1 MSKKKKYSKPSTTP
15 PTKPAAAVKDAAA
28 SDGSQE
34 FSVKRIK
41 AKDTVWDNRY
51 SDPASQ
57 ARSQNRSPNVG
68 RALPSTADEVRNELE
83 NAISSP
89 KDIAQLSRKLYAI
102 NPRYASLIN
111 YRSNMYLWRYKI
123 TPHRIYTKSRAQS
136 NRPIS
141 QDEFN
146 SDYRLML
153 EAVDGLNIET
163 KFPNLLRQLFI
174 NGAVYFTTVFNEEQV
189 LIDTLLLPI
198 DYCRKIGETQYGTS
212 IIQFDR
218 QYFDGLGLNAS
229 ELKDYLAT
237 FPSEIQKDYRK
248 YKKDATLRWQRLD
261 PTYSSCLMTNEYGV
275 PSFFYLYA
283 SILNYEQYQDNELER
298 NENLLKYIVV
308 QKMPIY
314 QDKLVFEMD
323 EVAALHNSRKSI
335 IDRGDKSRLLT
346 TYGDVSVQRI
356 AEDEST
362 QSDILAKALNSIYSN
377 GGFNPTFFTGESVQ
391 ALNRAL
397 IRDEGYVWQF
407 VQQLTTFFNLAINNY
422 VKLKFYEADL
432 EILRISS
439 YSYKDDIDT
448 FKNNATLGVGKL
460 DYIIASG
467 TKQKNI
473 QDTLDLETYLHL
485 DQIKPR
491 QTSYTQG
498 AATVD
503 AQGKEANKEDDE
515 ASKDDKSGI
524 EPLDEKSDEQ
534 PESSA
539 SGGAN
544 N

>member
-1 MSKKKKYSKPSTTP
+1 MSKKKKYSKPTA

-28 SDGSQE
+28 SNGTQT
-34 FSVKRIK
+34 FSVKSVKDKK
-41 AKDTVWDNRY
+41 AIWANRY
-51 SDPASQ
+51 SDQASQ
-57 ARSQNRSPNVG
+57 ARSQNRSPNIG
-68 RALPSTADEVRNELE
+68 RALPSTADGVRNELE
-83 NAISSP
+83 DAISSP
-89 KDIAQLSRKLYAI
+89 KDISQRSRKLYAI

-111 YRSNMYLWRYKI
+111 YRSNMYLWRYKV
-123 TPHRIYTKSRAQS
+123 TPHRIYTKSRAKS
-136 NRPIS
+136 NRAIS

-146 SDYRLML
+146 SDYRLRL
-153 EAVDGLNIET
+153 EAVDGLDIET

-218 QYFDGLGLNAS
+218 QYFDGLGLSTS

-248 YKKDATLRWQRLD
+248 YKKDSTLRWQRLD

-377 GGFNPTFFTGESVQ
+377 GGFNPTFFTGDSVE
-391 ALNRAL
+391 ALHRAL

-407 VQQLTTFFNLAINNY
+407 VQQLTIFFNLVINNY

-498 AATVD
+498 AATTATD
-503 AQGKEANKEDDE
+503 DPANKEDDDKG
-515 ASKDDKSGI
+515 SKDDKFGI

-534 PESSA
+534 PAKSSA
-539 SGGAN
+539 DNDGAN
-544 N
+544 

>member
-1 MSKKKKYSKPSTTP
+1 
-15 PTKPAAAVKDAAA
+15 
-28 SDGSQE
+28 
-34 FSVKRIK
+34 
-41 AKDTVWDNRY
+41 
-51 SDPASQ
+51 
-57 ARSQNRSPNVG
+57 
-68 RALPSTADEVRNELE
+68 
-83 NAISSP
+83 
-89 KDIAQLSRKLYAI
+89 
-102 NPRYASLIN
+102 
-111 YRSNMYLWRYKI
+111 MYLWRYKI
-123 TPHRIYTKSRAQS
+123 TPHRIYKKSRAQS

-146 SDYRLML
+146 SDYRLRL

-218 QYFDGLGLNAS
+218 QYFDGLGLSAS

-377 GGFNPTFFTGESVQ
+377 GGFNPTFFTGESVE
-391 ALNRAL
+391 ALHRAL

-498 AATVD
+498 AATD
-503 AQGKEANKEDDE
+503 PANKEDDE

>member
-1 MSKKKKYSKPSTTP
+1 
-15 PTKPAAAVKDAAA
+15 
-28 SDGSQE
+28 
-34 FSVKRIK
+34 
-41 AKDTVWDNRY
+41 
-51 SDPASQ
+51 
-57 ARSQNRSPNVG
+57 
-68 RALPSTADEVRNELE
+68 
-83 NAISSP
+83 
-89 KDIAQLSRKLYAI
+89 
-102 NPRYASLIN
+102 
-111 YRSNMYLWRYKI
+111 MYLWRYKI

-136 NRPIS
+136 NRSIS

-146 SDYRLML
+146 SDYRLRL

-248 YKKDATLRWQRLD
+248 YKKDPTLRWQRLD

-498 AATVD
+498 AATTAD
-503 AQGKEANKEDDE
+503 AQGKEANKEDDG

-539 SGGAN
+539 SGSAN